1 MTAFGRPMGCK
12 RGAACWRCRNPE
24 AARGRR
30 ETPVLAAVASRLS
43 LRLLRGLQV
52 GGVTALGGD
61 GNLANRSGPL
71 PVTNDGE
78 TGGDP
83 TLVRVSVAH

>member
-1 MTAFGRPMGCK
+1 
-12 RGAACWRCRNPE
+12 
-24 AARGRR
+24 
-30 ETPVLAAVASRLS
+30 
-43 LRLLRGLQV
+43 V

-61 GNLANRSGPL
+61 GNLANRSNPL

-83 TLVRVSVAH
+83 TLVRVSVAHSPFGVREADSPMFH